1 MHAGPA
7 EGTATVAERVVT
19 ARHRAAARGVVT
31 NGALSGPALESS
43 VCLSPGALRLI
54 ERHVRSGA
62 LSARGLNR
70 VRRLARTLADLD
82 GGGETV
88 GEDHVQEAL
97 LLRSRRDLLLGGE
110 GR

>member
-1 MHAGPA
+1 
-7 EGTATVAERVVT
+7 
-19 ARHRAAARGVVT
+19 
-31 NGALSGPALESS
+31 
-43 VCLSPGALRLI
+43 LI